1 MQINKMTKE
10 ELIYSIETF
19 EKLLEDKIRLRT
31 YKNWTIGAFVN
42 HLAKLKK
49 ELKIRG

>member
-1 MQINKMTKE
+1 MQINKMTKDQ
-10 ELIYSIETF
+10 
-19 EKLLEDKIRLRT
+19 LENKVRIRT

-42 HLAKLKK
+42 HLAKLKQ